1 MVTAGAAVRLKIA
14 VRNLAQ
20 LTCRSGDIHFRY
32 DDSTDSRE
40 GIDTQ
45 KRLQRERGPTYER
58 EVPVKGVWCDGF
70 AELELAGRV
79 DGCDLSAGV
88 VEEFKTTRSEAER
101 LYAEA
106 GGVHVAQLR
115 LYAALLSRLHPERT
129 EWRLRLLYCDPD
141 SSAVT
146 SFEESLDPAALEMFL
161 TQCCTTFARA
171 LTDLHRHRERRDARL
186 AALAFPHPTFRPAQ
200 RELSAAVFRTV
211 RDGGAL
217 LFEAPTGSGKTLGA
231 MFPTLLA
238 MGRGSVDRVVF
249 LSSRTTGQSAAE
261 ATVRRLAADDAVRRI
276 TIIAKAKICFMPE
289 PVCDPAICE
298 YARGYYDR
306 CAPAIAE
313 LLAAGTMTRETIEN
327 IARSHRVCP
336 FELSLDAAVWADVVI
351 CDYNY
356 VFDPVVRLKRLAG
369 VTNDRIALLIDEA
382 HQLGDRVR
390 DALSTRLTR
399 SLLSRAR
406 KAIGDAVAVNAG
418 AVKRAAALD
427 RRLTHLRRDA
437 TRAEQ
442 LNARAFEC
450 RIERADG
457 VLKAAEA
464 LLDALTA
471 EAAAPHEPIV
481 TELIFALARLQ
492 RVATWYDAE
501 RFAIFVRGDGHDID
515 VEWRCIDPSAAIAHT
530 LGDFRAHVRF
540 SATVAPFDL
549 TGRAHGQ
556 PDARTLRMPSPFS
569 ADRLGVFAVPDV
581 GTFYR
586 QRHAS
591 LPRLVGVVRS
601 TTEARRGNYLV
612 ALPSFEYLDLVAD
625 AYAASVGAPRVVRQM
640 RGMSETARADFL
652 GAFADGGEPVVGFAV
667 MGGLFT
673 ESIDLPED
681 ALAGIAIVGVG
692 LPPPSLERNAIEAHF
707 GEPYGRMLAY
717 EQPAMTR
724 VVQAAGRLIRRET
737 DCGVVVLID
746 PRFVSPTYRDYLP
759 SEWRIARTTADR
771 LADSLASFWRT
782 VD

>member
-1 MVTAGAAVRLKIA
+1 MVTTGSVVRLKIA

-45 KRLQRERGPTYER
+45 KRMQRGRGPTYER
-58 EVPVKGVWCDGF
+58 EVAVKGIWSDGF
-70 AELELAGRV
+70 AEIELAGRV
-79 DGCDLSAGV
+79 DGCDLSAGI

-115 LYAALLSRLHPERT
+115 LYAALLSRLHPERAV
-129 EWRLRLLYCDPD
+129 WRLRLLYCNPD
-141 SSAVT
+141 SNVVMP
-146 SFEESLDPAALEMFL
+146 FEESLDVAALDGFL
-161 TQCCTTFARA
+161 TRCCATLARA
-171 LTDLHRHRERRDARL
+171 LTDLQRHRERRNARL
-186 AALAFPHPTFRPAQ
+186 EALAFPHPTFRPAQ

-231 MFPTLLA
+231 LFPTLLA
-238 MGRGSVDRVVF
+238 MGRGSVDRVVY

-261 ATVRRLAADDAVRRI
+261 ATVQRLGADDAVRRI

-298 YARGYYDR
+298 HARGYYDR
-306 CAPAIAE
+306 CAPAIAD
-313 LLAAGTMTRETIEN
+313 LLAAGTMTRETIER

-336 FELSLDAAVWADVVI
+336 FELSLDAAVWADVVV

-390 DALSTRLTR
+390 DALSTSLTR

-406 KAIGDAVAVNAG
+406 KVIGDAVAA
-418 AVKRAAALD
+418 KKAAALD
-427 RRLTHLRRDA
+427 RRLTQLRRDA
-437 TRAEQ
+437 IRATQ
-442 LNARAFEC
+442 LDAHAFEC
-450 RIERADG
+450 RIEHADG
-457 VLKAAEA
+457 VLRAGEA

-471 EAAAPHEPIV
+471 EAAAQHDPIV
-481 TELIFALARLQ
+481 TELIFALSRLV

-501 RFAIFVRGDGHDID
+501 RFAIFLRGDGRGIE
-515 VEWRCIDPSAAIAHT
+515 VEWRCIDPSAAIAQT
-530 LGDFRAHVRF
+530 LDDFRSHIRF

-556 PDARTLRMPSPFS
+556 PDAHTLRVPSPFS
-569 ADRLGVFAVPDV
+569 AERLGVFAVPDV
-581 GTFYR
+581 GTLYR

-591 LPRLVGVVRS
+591 LPRLVGVLRS

-612 ALPSFEYLDLVAD
+612 ALPSFEYLDRVAD
-625 AYAASVGAPRVVRQM
+625 AYAAATGAPRIVRQA
-640 RGMSETARADFL
+640 RGMSDTARAAYL
-652 GAFADGGEPVVGFAV
+652 GAFERGGESIVGFAV

-673 ESIDLPED
+673 ESIDLTEG
-681 ALAGIAIVGVG
+681 ALAGIVIVGVG

-707 GEPYGRMLAY
+707 GERYGRMLAY

-737 DCGVVVLID
+737 DCGIVVLVD

-759 SEWRIARTTADR
+759 NEWRIVRTTADR
-771 LADSLASFWRT
+771 LPDSLASFWRT

>member
-20 LTCRSGDIHFRY
+20 LTCRTGDIHFRY

-40 GIDTQ
+40 GIDAQ
-45 KRLQRERGPTYER
+45 KRLQRDRDPTYER
-58 EVPVKGVWCDGF
+58 EIPVKGAWTDGTV
-70 AELELAGRV
+70 ELELVGRV
-79 DGCDLSAGV
+79 DGCDLAAGI
-88 VEEFKTTRSEAER
+88 VEEFKTTRSEVER

-115 LYAALLSRLHPERT
+115 LYAALLSRAHPERPD
-129 EWRLRLLYCDPD
+129 WRLRLLYCDPD
-141 SSAVT
+141 SDAVT
-146 SFEESLDPAALEMFL
+146 PFEESLDAAALDDFL
-161 TQCCTTFARA
+161 TRCCATLARA
-171 LTDLHRHRERRDARL
+171 LTDLHRHRERRNARL
-186 AALAFPHPTFRPAQ
+186 EGLTFPHPAFRPAQ

-231 MFPTLLA
+231 LFPTLLA
-238 MGRGSVDRVVF
+238 MGRGNVDRAVF

-261 ATVRRLAADDAVRRI
+261 ATVGRLRADDAVRRI
-276 TIIAKAKICFMPE
+276 TIVAKAKICFMPE
-289 PVCDPAICE
+289 PICDPSICE

-313 LLAAGTMTRETIEN
+313 LLAAGTMTRETIEA
-327 IARSHRVCP
+327 IARAHRVCP

-399 SLLSRAR
+399 TLLARAR
-406 KAIGDAVAVNAG
+406 KVIGDAFAA
-418 AVKRAAALD
+418 KKAAALD
-427 RRLTHLRRDA
+427 RRMTQLRRDA
-437 TRAEQ
+437 VRDRE
-442 LNARAFEC
+442 LDARAFEC
-450 RIERADG
+450 RLERADG
-457 VLKAAEA
+457 VVKAAEA

-471 EAAAPHEPIV
+471 EATASHDPIV
-481 TELIFALARLQ
+481 TELIFALSRLM
-492 RVATWYDAE
+492 RVATWYDAQ
-501 RFAIFVRGDGHDID
+501 RFAIFVRGEGRDID
-515 VEWRCIDPSAAIAHT
+515 VEWRCIDPSAAIAQT
-530 LGDFRAHVRF
+530 LGDFHSHIRF

-556 PDARTLRMPSPFS
+556 PDARALRVPSPFS
-569 ADRLGVFAVPDV
+569 SERLGVFAVPDV

-586 QRHAS
+586 QRNAS

-601 TTEARRGNYLV
+601 MTDARRGNYLV

-625 AYAASVGAPRVVRQM
+625 ACAASIDAPRIVRQS

-652 GAFADGGEPVVGFAV
+652 GAFSDRDDPVIGFAV

-673 ESIDLPED
+673 ESIDLPEG
-681 ALAGIAIVGVG
+681 ALAGIAIVGIG

-746 PRFVSPTYRDYLP
+746 PRFVSPRYRDYLP
-759 SEWRIARTTADR
+759 SEWRVVRATADR
-771 LADSLASFWRT
+771 LPESLASFWRT

>member
-1 MVTAGAAVRLKIA
+1 MVTTGAAMRLKIA

-20 LTCRSGDIHFRY
+20 LTCRTGDIHFRY

-58 EVPVKGVWCDGF
+58 ETPVKGSWTDGTV
-70 AELELAGRV
+70 ELELAGRI
-79 DGCDLSAGV
+79 DGCDLTAGV

-115 LYAALLSRLHPERT
+115 LYAALLSRAHPERT
-129 EWRLRLLYCDPD
+129 DWRLRLLYCNPD
-141 SSAVT
+141 SDAIT
-146 SFEESLDPAALEMFL
+146 PFEESHDAAALERFL
-161 TQCCTTFARA
+161 NRCCATLARA
-171 LTDLHRHRERRDARL
+171 LTDLHRHRERRDAHFAGL
-186 AALAFPHPTFRPAQ
+186 TFPHPAFRPAQ

-217 LFEAPTGSGKTLGA
+217 LFEAPTGSGKTLGTF
-231 MFPTLLA
+231 FPTLLA
-238 MGRGSVDRVVF
+238 MGRGSVDRAVF
-249 LSSRTTGQSAAE
+249 LSSRTTGQAAAE
-261 ATVRRLAADDAVRRI
+261 ATVDRLGAGAAVRRI

-306 CAPAIAE
+306 SGPAVAE
-313 LLAAGTMTRETIEN
+313 LLAAGRMTRETIES
-327 IARSHRVCP
+327 IARVHRVCP

-356 VFDPVVRLKRLAG
+356 VFDPLVRLKRLAG

-390 DALSTRLTR
+390 EALSTRLSR
-399 SLLSRAR
+399 SLLARAR
-406 KAIGDAVAVNAG
+406 KAVADPLA
-418 AVKRAAALD
+418 AKKAAALD
-427 RRLTHLRRDA
+427 RRLTQLRREALRDGVSDA
-437 TRAEQ
+437 P
-442 LNARAFEC
+442 AFEC
-450 RIERADG
+450 RIEEADG
-457 VLKAAEA
+457 VLKASEA
-464 LLDALTA
+464 LLDALTV
-471 EAAAPHEPIV
+471 EAAGPHDPLV
-481 TELIFALARLQ
+481 TELIFALSRVM
-492 RVATWYDAE
+492 RVATWYEAE
-501 RFAIFVRGDGHDID
+501 RFAIFLRVGGRDID
-515 VEWRCIDPSAAIAHT
+515 VEWRCIDPSTAIAQT
-530 LGDFRAHVRF
+530 LAEFRSHVRF

-556 PDARTLRMPSPFS
+556 PDARTLRVPSPFS
-569 ADRLGVFAVPDV
+569 AERLGVFAVPDV
-581 GTFYR
+581 ATFYR
-586 QRHAS
+586 HRGSS
-591 LPRLVGVVRS
+591 LPRLVGVIRS
-601 TTEARRGNYLV
+601 MIEARRGNYLV

-625 AYAASVGAPRVVRQM
+625 ACAGAVGAPRIVRQT
-640 RGMSETARADFL
+640 RGMSEAARADFL
-652 GAFADGGEPVVGFAV
+652 AAFSDDRPVVGFAV

-673 ESIDLPED
+673 ESIDLPEG
-681 ALAGIAIVGVG
+681 ALAGIAIVGIG
-692 LPPPSLERNAIEAHF
+692 LPPPSLERAAIEAHF

-737 DCGVVVLID
+737 DCGVVVLVD
-746 PRFVSPTYRDYLP
+746 PRFVSPTYREYLP
-759 SEWRIARTTADR
+759 GEWRIVRTPAQQLR
-771 LADSLASFWRT
+771 ESLASFWRT